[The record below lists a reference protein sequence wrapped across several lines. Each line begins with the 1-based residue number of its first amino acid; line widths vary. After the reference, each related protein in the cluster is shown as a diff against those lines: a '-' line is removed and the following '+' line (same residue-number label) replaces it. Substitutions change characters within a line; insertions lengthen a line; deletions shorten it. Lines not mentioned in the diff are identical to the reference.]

1 MSLPSMLK
9 QVIAFVVCI
18 ASFQQAMA
26 QTSVTGKVT
35 DQSNGAP
42 VPNVSVTIKG
52 TSRGTATNINGV
64 YVLSLQNG
72 DAVLVFSSAGYE
84 TREIAVNG
92 KSTIDVS
99 FSISSTKLSEVVV
112 IGYGSQSRK
121 DVTGAVASVKGEQ
134 IQNLPVSSATQA
146 LQGRAAGVNVVRNG
160 GSPGNTGSIRI
171 RGTGT
176 INNAEPLV
184 VIDGIPAGDL
194 NSVNPNDIAS
204 IEILKDA
211 SASAIYGTRAA
222 NGVVIVT
229 TKRGNFEQPMRVSL
243 NTYTGR
249 SQARKTLEVLDAA
262 SLSLLKKERY
272 VNDNIPVASE
282 WNDPN
287 NLVQRTDWQNEL
299 FGRGTTNNIDL
310 SISGGSAKS
319 SFMISGGMYDEKGI
333 ITNSYFKRY
342 SMRINSDHKI
352 GNKLKIGQ
360 SLQLTRATDN
370 SLNTLS
376 SQDGLIWSA
385 VRFMPFL
392 PVKNSDGTWSS
403 SQGSPN
409 QYGDINNPIFTA
421 NSVDSRNTNT
431 RLLAN
436 ANAEYE
442 IIKGLKLKANLGLD
456 GNHYQGRS
464 FNIIVSDQ
472 TRGNARNSLSN
483 NFSESYSLLGEYF
496 LSYSK
501 VLGGL
506 HKIDAVAGY
515 TSQTFDGDYFSAVKR
530 DFPNESMEQR
540 YLDAGQNFGSI
551 NGNRTYD
558 ALQSAFGRFNYD
570 FDKRYLLT
578 ATFRADG
585 SSKFA
590 PENRWGY
597 FPAFSA
603 GWRISNEKFFDVSFI
618 NDLKLTAGWGQ
629 LGNQNVSSLQ
639 YLALIGN
646 VGQYSFGT
654 NDVTGVAQRRLPNY
668 LISWET
674 AEMANLGLSAE
685 MFNRSLQVNLN
696 YFDKTTNDML
706 LAPPTIGT
714 VGRLSIPDKNV
725 GTLKNSG
732 FEIDLNYNNKI
743 GQVSYRVGG
752 NAAFIKNKVVKLFDG
767 NYIGSSAYGR
777 MGQEISRTYEGMP
790 IGIFYGWKTNGLY
803 QTAQEISSDVN
814 IKNDSRRTDGL
825 IQPGD
830 VRFLDLNG
838 DGKITEADRTTIG
851 SPHPKMVYGFNT
863 DFNYKNFDLS
873 LFFLGNAG
881 VEIYNADRMQGID
894 PTYPFNMYAETLDRW
909 NGPNTSNTI
918 PRMTTKRNN
927 LNHRTSDMFIENGSF
942 LRLKNLSFGYTLDE
956 KAASRIGV
964 DRLRFYVTGQ
974 NVLTF
979 TKYSGL
985 DPELGYAN
993 DGNRQINVD
1002 YAQYPQSRSWIL
1014 GLNVTF

>member
-1 MSLPSMLK
+1 MLK

-310 SISGGSAKS
+310 SVSGGSAKS

-590 PENRWGY
+590 PGNRWGY

-918 PRMTTKRNN
+918 EIRKNIPDCCNERLTQPGATSIFKNATATT
-927 LNHRTSDMFIENGSF
+927 
-942 LRLKNLSFGYTLDE
+942 
-956 KAASRIGV
+956 
-964 DRLRFYVTGQ
+964 
-974 NVLTF
+974 
-979 TKYSGL
+979 
-985 DPELGYAN
+985 
-993 DGNRQINVD
+993 
-1002 YAQYPQSRSWIL
+1002 
-1014 GLNVTF
+1014 

>member
-1 MSLPSMLK
+1 MRLQSMLK
-9 QVIAFVVCI
+9 RIFAFVVCI
-18 ASFQQAMA
+18 ASFQLAMA
-26 QTSVTGKVT
+26 QSSVTGKVT
-35 DQSNGAP
+35 DQSSGAP

-52 TSRGTATNINGV
+52 SNRGTTTNMSGV
-64 YVLSLQNG
+64 YTISLQTG
-72 DAVLVFSSAGYE
+72 DAVLVFTSAGYE
-84 TREIAVNG
+84 ATEVAING
-92 KSTIDVS
+92 KSTVDLS
-99 FSISSTKLSEVVV
+99 FATTSTKLSEVVV
-112 IGYGSQSRK
+112 VGYGSQSKK

-146 LQGRAAGVNVVRNG
+146 LQGRAAGVNVVRSS
-160 GSPGNTGSIRI
+160 GSPGSPGSIRI

-222 NGVVIVT
+222 NGVVIIT
-229 TKRGNFEQPMRVSL
+229 TKRGNFEAPMKVSL
-243 NTYTGR
+243 NTYTGT
-249 SQARKTLEVLDAA
+249 SQARKTLSVLDAA
-262 SLSLLKKERY
+262 SLSLLKRERHT
-272 VNDNIPVASE
+272 NDNLPVASE
-282 WNDPN
+282 WNDAN
-287 NLVQRTDWQNEL
+287 NGIQRTDWQNEL
-299 FGRGTTNNIDL
+299 FGQGITNNIDL
-310 SISGGSAKS
+310 SVTGGSAKS
-319 SFMISGGMYDEKGI
+319 SFMISGGLYDEKGI
-333 ITNSYFKRY
+333 ITNSYFKRF
-342 SMRINSDHKI
+342 SLRINSDHKI
-352 GNKLKIGQ
+352 GKKLKIGQ
-360 SLQLTRATDN
+360 SLQLTRGTDN

-376 SQDGLIWSA
+376 AQDGLIWSA

-409 QYGDINNPIFTA
+409 QFGDINNPIFTA
-421 NSVDSRNTNT
+421 NTVDSRNTNT

-442 IIKGLKLKANLGLD
+442 ILKGLKLKANVGLD
-456 GNHYQGRS
+456 GTHYDGRR
-464 FNIIVSDQ
+464 FGIIINNQ
-472 TRGNARNSLSN
+472 TRASARNNLSKS
-483 NFSESYSLLGEYF
+483 FSESYSILSEYF
-496 LSYSK
+496 LSYNK
-501 VLGGL
+501 TFAGL

-515 TSQTFDGDYFSAVKR
+515 TSQTFNGDYFSASKL
-530 DFPNESMEQR
+530 DFPDESLEQR
-540 YLDAGQNFGSI
+540 YLDAGQNPAGI
-551 NGNRTYD
+551 NGSRSYD
-558 ALQSAFGRFNYD
+558 ALQSAFGRLNYD
-570 FDKRYLLT
+570 FDKRYLFT

-590 PENRWGY
+590 ADNRWGY

-618 NDLKLTAGWGQ
+618 NDLKLTGGWGQ

-646 VGQYSFGT
+646 VGQYSFGNNNVIGT
-654 NDVTGVAQRRLPNY
+654 AQRRLPNY
-668 LISWET
+668 MISWET
-674 AEMANLGLSAE
+674 AEMANIGLSAE
-685 MFNRSLQVNLN
+685 MFNKSLQINVN
-696 YFDKTTNDML
+696 YFDKTTKNML

-725 GTLKNSG
+725 GVLKNSG
-732 FEIDLNYNNKI
+732 IEIDMSYNNKI
-743 GQVSYRVGG
+743 GQVSYNIGA
-752 NAAFIKNKVVKLFDG
+752 NASFIKNKVVALFDG
-767 NYIGSSAYGR
+767 NFIGSSLYGR
-777 MGQEISRTYEGMP
+777 MGQEISRTYEGLP
-790 IGIFYGWKTNGLY
+790 IGIFYGWKTDGLY
-803 QTAQEISSDVN
+803 QTAQEISSDAN
-814 IKNDSRRTDGL
+814 ISNDSRRTDGL

-838 DGKITEADRTTIG
+838 DGKITEADRTNIG

-881 VEIYNADRMQGID
+881 VQLYNADRMQGID
-894 PTYPFNMYAETLDRW
+894 PTYPFNMYAETLNRW
-909 NGPNTSNTI
+909 TGPNSSNSI

-927 LNHRTSDMFIENGSF
+927 LNHRTSDMFIEDGSF
-942 LRLKNLSFGYTLDE
+942 LRLKNLSFGYTLNE
-956 KAASRIGV
+956 GVAKRIGV
-964 DRLRFYVTGQ
+964 SRIKFYVTGQ

-993 DGNRQINVD
+993 DGNRQLGVD
-1002 YAQYPQSRSWIL
+1002 YAQYPQSRSWIF

>member
-310 SISGGSAKS
+310 SVSGGSAKS

>member
-9 QVIAFVVCI
+9 QVISFIVCI

-121 DVTGAVASVKGEQ
+121 DVTGAIASVKGEQ

-310 SISGGSAKS
+310 SVSGGSAKS

-590 PENRWGY
+590 PGNRWGY

-654 NDVTGVAQRRLPNY
+654 NDVIGVAQRRLPNY

-674 AEMANLGLSAE
+674 AEMANVGLSAE

-767 NYIGSSAYGR
+767 NYIGSSSYGR

-803 QTAQEISSDVN
+803 QTAQEISSDIN

>member
-1 MSLPSMLK
+1 MLK

-310 SISGGSAKS
+310 SVSGGSAKS

>member
-1 MSLPSMLK
+1 MLK

-310 SISGGSAKS
+310 SVSGGSAKS

-501 VLGGL
+501 VLAGL

-590 PENRWGY
+590 PGNRWGY

-654 NDVTGVAQRRLPNY
+654 NDVIGVAQRRLPNY

-674 AEMANLGLSAE
+674 AEMANVGLSAE

>member
-1 MSLPSMLK
+1 MLK

-310 SISGGSAKS
+310 SVSGGSAKS

-654 NDVTGVAQRRLPNY
+654 NDVIGVAQRRLPNY

-674 AEMANLGLSAE
+674 AEMANVGLSAE

>member
-9 QVIAFVVCI
+9 QVFAFVVCI

-52 TSRGTATNINGV
+52 TSRGTTTNINGV

-112 IGYGSQSRK
+112 IGYGSQSKK

-310 SISGGSAKS
+310 SVSGGSAKS

-590 PENRWGY
+590 PGNRWGY

-654 NDVTGVAQRRLPNY
+654 NDVIGVAQRRLPNY

-674 AEMANLGLSAE
+674 AEMANVGLSAE

>member
-249 SQARKTLEVLDAA
+249 SQARKTLDVLDAA

-310 SISGGSAKS
+310 SVSGGSAKS

-501 VLGGL
+501 VLAGL

-590 PENRWGY
+590 PGNRWGY

-654 NDVTGVAQRRLPNY
+654 NDVIGVAQRRLPNY

-674 AEMANLGLSAE
+674 AEMANVGLSAE

>member
-1 MSLPSMLK
+1 MLK
-9 QVIAFVVCI
+9 QVIAFVLCI

-310 SISGGSAKS
+310 SVSGGSAKS

-590 PENRWGY
+590 PGNRWGY

-654 NDVTGVAQRRLPNY
+654 NDVIGVAQRRLPNY

-674 AEMANLGLSAE
+674 AEMANVGLSAE

>member
-9 QVIAFVVCI
+9 QVFAFVVCI

-52 TSRGTATNINGV
+52 TSRGTTTNVNGV

-84 TREIAVNG
+84 AREIAVNG

-112 IGYGSQSRK
+112 IGYGSQSKK

-249 SQARKTLEVLDAA
+249 SQARKTLDVLDAA

-310 SISGGSAKS
+310 SVSGGSAKS

-501 VLGGL
+501 VLAGL

-590 PENRWGY
+590 PGNRWGY

-654 NDVTGVAQRRLPNY
+654 NDVIGVAQRRLPNY

-674 AEMANLGLSAE
+674 AEMANIGLSAE

-803 QTAQEISSDVN
+803 QTAQEISGDVN